1 MRDPHTNIRR
11 HMNREKKRLSVFHA
25 TNEEPGKKRGG
36 GSKISS
42 SCHKPVDSYLLVE
55 LIYSVARVIIR
66 S

>member
-25 TNEEPGKKRGG
+25 TNEEPGKKRVG

>member
-1 MRDPHTNIRR
+1 MRDPHTHIRR
-11 HMNREKKRLSVFHA
+11 HMNREKKRLSVFHT
-25 TNEEPGKKRGG
+25 TNEEPGKKRVG